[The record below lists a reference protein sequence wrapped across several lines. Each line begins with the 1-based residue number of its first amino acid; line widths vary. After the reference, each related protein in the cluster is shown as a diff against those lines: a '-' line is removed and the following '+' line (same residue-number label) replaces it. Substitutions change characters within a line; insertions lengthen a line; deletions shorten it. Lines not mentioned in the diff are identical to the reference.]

1 VGDCD
6 GGGSVSV
13 AELITGVNIA
23 LGLRD
28 ISACTGF
35 DVNGDSMV
43 QVNELIRGVR
53 SALDGCEA
61 VETPT
66 EVFTE
71 TPTGAAPTETPGT
84 PVGTAT
90 TAIPPTETPTGA
102 ATVSATVPPEVTAT
116 PVGTATTAIPPTETP
131 TPTSTAEA
139 ATATQ
144 TPLIDTVA
152 GGSVVVSN
160 ALGGIANVIAAAVTG
175 VTGGSGGGAVLSGAT
190 DVDFCELGGMVET
203 IGGLPSDTTLTLT
216 DCAVSR
222 PGGSAVFNGT
232 IALANV
238 QIMSIV
244 PPRLS
249 ASATFTATIAFK
261 DESDATTL
269 TTKAALSTDDL
280 VLTAAAAAGETCTFN
295 LPVVGDSR
303 IVGLE
308 LTLAGTIESS
318 TAAGT
323 AELEF
328 DATKAEFAI
337 NQYGSDCVPSDYVLK
352 LDGAA
357 TASQSVGAVVSGGGD
372 PLTFALEFV
381 DFTLAAQRE
390 GDVTRYQI
398 DGSVAAECF
407 GGSVSLQTLQGL
419 ELVLGEFCPTS
430 GQLAVEGVGV
440 VTYADG
446 AVSVDDLDPAT
457 DPREFAS
464 CLDPAL
470 LICSS

>member
-1 VGDCD
+1 MKTWTRWLIGGTAVFSLWALLATPVSAAPCVGDCD

-28 ISACTGF
+28 ISACAGF

-71 TPTGAAPTETPGT
+71 TPTGAAPTETPGTPVGTATTAIPPTETPTGAATVSATITPEVTAT

-203 IGGLPSDTTLTLT
+203 VGGLPSDVTLTLT

-232 IALANV
+232 IALASV

-261 DESDATTL
+261 DE
-269 TTKAALSTDDL
+269 
-280 VLTAAAAAGETCTFN
+280 
-295 LPVVGDSR
+295 
-303 IVGLE
+303 
-308 LTLAGTIESS
+308 
-318 TAAGT
+318 
-323 AELEF
+323 
-328 DATKAEFAI
+328 
-337 NQYGSDCVPSDYVLK
+337 
-352 LDGAA
+352 
-357 TASQSVGAVVSGGGD
+357 
-372 PLTFALEFV
+372 
-381 DFTLAAQRE
+381 
-390 GDVTRYQI
+390 
-398 DGSVAAECF
+398 
-407 GGSVSLQTLQGL
+407 
-419 ELVLGEFCPTS
+419 
-430 GQLAVEGVGV
+430 
-440 VTYADG
+440 
-446 AVSVDDLDPAT
+446 
-457 DPREFAS
+457 
-464 CLDPAL
+464 
-470 LICSS
+470 